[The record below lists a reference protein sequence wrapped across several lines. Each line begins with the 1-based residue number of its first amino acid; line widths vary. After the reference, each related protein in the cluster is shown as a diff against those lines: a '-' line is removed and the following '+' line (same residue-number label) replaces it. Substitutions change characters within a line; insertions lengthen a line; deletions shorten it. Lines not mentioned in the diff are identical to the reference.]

1 MLVRFDPFNELDRLT
16 DRLFSNGWTKSTVAM
31 PLDAYKHGEE
41 FIVNVD
47 IPGVDPESIEVTVD
61 QDTLTISAE
70 RKWQPA
76 EDDYIAFAERPHG
89 KFTRQ
94 LFLGEALDQEK
105 LEAHYDN
112 GVLTIKIPVAQSA
125 KPRRIP
131 VASKK
136 GEKQLVEAQAKESA

>member
-16 DRLFSNGWTKSTVAM
+16 DKLFNGSWTKSASAM
-31 PLDAYKHGEE
+31 PLDAYKHGDE

-47 IPGVDPESIEVTVD
+47 IPGVDPESIEVTINE
-61 QDTLTISAE
+61 DTLTITAE

-76 EDDYIAFAERPHG
+76 EDDYVAFAERPHG

-105 LEAHYDN
+105 LKAHYEN
-112 GVLTIKIPVAQSA
+112 GVLTLRIPVAQSA

-131 VASKK
+131 IISKR
-136 GEKQLVEAQAKESA
+136 GDKQLVEAQAKESA